1 MRLLGELPTC
11 PERCEDDDKGG
22 WGRPAPRGGQQC
34 RAKGPR
40 RARPGHDGNEHRRRG
55 DEEAGGLVATWP
67 RVGAGRGHER
77 GDEDLELEHED
88 LEVRRTNSSRRM
100 QRKADQSVLTAG
112 APWRA
117 SGHSMRI
124 EKC

>member
-22 WGRPAPRGGQQC
+22 WGRQAPCCGQQC

-40 RARPGHDGNEHRRRG
+40 RARPGHYGHKHRRRG
-55 DEEAGGLVATWP
+55 DEDAGGLVATWP
-67 RVGAGRGHER
+67 RVGAGRSRER

-88 LEVRRTNSSRRM
+88 LKYVELTPREECRGKLITVRF
-100 QRKADQSVLTAG
+100 DG
-112 APWRA
+112 WR
-117 SGHSMRI
+117 SLEG
-124 EKC
+124 